1 MSSRKTYGQFCGLA
15 RSLDRVGDRWT
26 LLVVR
31 ELLLGPRSFREL
43 TQALV
48 GISPNLLTQRLR
60 DLADDGLVERND
72 ARARSKTVTFR
83 LTAAGAALEPV
94 VLELI
99 RWGARWMIEG
109 PGGDLLDTRWTLLAL
124 RALVEGTP
132 TQALREGVV
141 HVNADGAPLTIRIRA
156 GERSVHPG
164 YEGIALGVVAAP
176 TTVLLSAASGL
187 GALRGPDVQIDGDS
201 TAITDA
207 VVGYR
212 VARPS
217 H

>member
-1 MSSRKTYGQFCGLA
+1 MPSRKSYGQFCGLA

-43 TQALV
+43 TEALV

-60 DLADDGLVERND
+60 ALADDRLVERND
-72 ARARSKTVTFR
+72 APARSKNVIFR
-83 LTAAGAALEPV
+83 LTPAGAALEPV

-99 RWGARWMIEG
+99 RWGARWMMDG
-109 PGGDLLDTRWTLLAL
+109 PRRDLVDTRWTLLAL
-124 RALVEGTP
+124 RALLERTP

-141 HVNADGAPLTIRIRA
+141 HVNAGGAPLTIRIRA

-164 YEGIALGVVAAP
+164 HEGKALGVITAP
-176 TTVLLSAASGL
+176 MTAVLSAACGL
-187 GALRGPDVQIDGDS
+187 GGLRGPAVQIDGDHE
-201 TAITDA
+201 AITDA
-207 VVGYR
+207 VVGL
-212 VARPS
+212 PCG
-217 H
+217 